1 MIFTVRQNCNAY
13 GVADNVECIQS
24 DVWTL
29 LNSWA
34 NPHRLCRLN
43 EKIDAMMY
51 GAVITEE
58 DEKVVSPIESDGGGL
73 HPSSDLRIFKPYSL
87 PSKKVDL
94 IVLSPPW
101 GGPDYLEQSE
111 YDLSTMLSCGDGI
124 KLVAAAA
131 AVADNIIYI
140 VPRNTIDKQ
149 LTTLANILGC
159 KYRIENIYINNKCKL
174 KIAYYGRW

>member
-1 MIFTVRQNCNAY
+1 MY
-13 GVADNVECIQS
+13 GV
-24 DVWTL
+24 
-29 LNSWA
+29 
-34 NPHRLCRLN
+34 
-43 EKIDAMMY
+43 
-51 GAVITEE
+51 VIPKE
-58 DEKVVSPIESDGGGL
+58 DEKVVSPIENDGCL
-73 HPSSDLRIFKPYSL
+73 HPPSDLGKFKPYSL

-149 LTTLANILGC
+149 LTSLANILGC

-174 KIAYYGRW
+174 KIAYYGNC